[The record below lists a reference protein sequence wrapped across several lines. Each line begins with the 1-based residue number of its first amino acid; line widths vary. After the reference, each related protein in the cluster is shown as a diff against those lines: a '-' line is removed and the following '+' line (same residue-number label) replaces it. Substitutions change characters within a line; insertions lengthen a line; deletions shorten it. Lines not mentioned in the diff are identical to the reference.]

1 MRWLAY
7 FRRNLSA
14 KLFISYLIIILV
26 GVIVLAG
33 AVQIQTP
40 AALERH
46 IAQMEKHIGND
57 PALAEDLRVNFIAA
71 INEITTTA
79 MIVSLAVAIAV
90 SLFTSRRIVEPIRSM
105 MRASREIAAGR
116 FDRRVVVPGEDELGE
131 LAMSFNQM
139 AEELETTEQRRLN
152 LIADV
157 AHELRTPLTN
167 IRTMLDALTD
177 GVLPADPSTYQTMS
191 KEVRRLQRLVH
202 DLQELSRAE
211 AGQMSIHP
219 EKIAPET
226 LVSGVVDRLA
236 LQFHDKGV
244 ALHVAL
250 APDLPEVLAD
260 PARITQVLVNI
271 LGNAL
276 QYTPAGGE
284 VWASAQQAGD
294 EVQFVIKDS
303 GGGIPPEALPHLFE
317 RFYRVDKSRARASGG
332 SGIGLTISK
341 HIVAAHGGR
350 IWAKSKGP
358 GQGSAFGFTLP
369 VVESSSNRHLSV
381 NGASHAGHKMKITQ
395 ENAD

>member
-1 MRWLAY
+1 MR
-7 FRRNLSA
+7 RPLSFFKHSLGA
-14 KLFISYLIIILV
+14 KLFLSYLIVILV
-26 GVIVLAG
+26 GVVVLVG

-46 IAQMEKHIGND
+46 IAQMERHIGND

-71 INEITTTA
+71 VNEITTTA

-90 SLFTSRRIVEPIRSM
+90 SLFTSRRIVEPIRAM

-116 FDRRVVVPGEDELGE
+116 FDRRVIAPGEDELGE
-131 LAMSFNQM
+131 LARSFNRM
-139 AEELETTEQRRLN
+139 AEELEQTERRRLN

-167 IRTMLDALTD
+167 IRTMLDALSD
-177 GVLPADPSTYQTMS
+177 GVLPADASAYGAMS
-191 KEVRRLQRLVH
+191 KEMHRLQRLVH

-211 AGQMSIHP
+211 SGQIPIHP
-219 EKIAPET
+219 APVHPGE

-236 LQFHDKGV
+236 LQFSDKDVILRTTLSPG
-244 ALHVAL
+244 
-250 APDLPEVLAD
+250 LPEVRAD
-260 PARITQVLVNI
+260 AARIIQVLVNI

-276 QYTPAGGE
+276 QYTPEGGE
-284 VWASAQQAGD
+284 VQLTVERRGD
-294 EVQFVIKDS
+294 EVQFLVQDT
-303 GGGIPPEALPHLFE
+303 GRGIPPADLPHIFE

-341 HIVAAHGGR
+341 HIVEAHGGR
-350 IWAKSKGP
+350 IWAASEGP

-369 VVESSSNRHLSV
+369 V
-381 NGASHAGHKMKITQ
+381 A
-395 ENAD
+395 

>member
-1 MRWLAY
+1 MRLISY

-14 KLFISYLIIILV
+14 KLFLSYLIVILV

-40 AALERH
+40 AALQRH
-46 IAQMEKHIGND
+46 IEQMESHIGND

-71 INEITTTA
+71 INEITSTA
-79 MIVSLAVAIAV
+79 VIVSLIVAIAV
-90 SLFTSRRIVEPIRSM
+90 SLFTSRRIVQPIRAM

-116 FDRRVVVPGEDELGE
+116 FDRRVLVPGEDELGE
-131 LAMSFNQM
+131 LANSFNQM
-139 AEELETTEQRRLN
+139 AEALESTEQRRLD
-152 LIADV
+152 LMADV

-177 GVLPADPSTYQTMS
+177 GVLPADARTYQTMS
-191 KEVRRLQRLVH
+191 NEVRRLQRLVY

-219 EKIAPET
+219 EPVRPEA

-244 ALHVAL
+244 ALHVAID
-250 APDLPEVLAD
+250 PDLPDVLAD

-284 VWASAQQAGD
+284 AWVSAKQVGD
-294 EVQFVIKDS
+294 EVQFLVQDT
-303 GGGIPPEALPHLFE
+303 GRGIPPGDLPHIFD

-332 SGIGLTISK
+332 SGIGLTISR
-341 HIVAAHGGR
+341 HIVEAHGGR
-350 IWAKSKGP
+350 IWAES
-358 GQGSAFGFTLP
+358 QGAGRGSVFGFTLP
-369 VVESSSNRHLSV
+369 V
-381 NGASHAGHKMKITQ
+381 A
-395 ENAD
+395 

>member
-1 MRWLAY
+1 MKLLRY

-14 KLFISYLIIILV
+14 KLFLSYLIVILT

-46 IAQMEKHIGND
+46 IAQMEQHIGND
-57 PALAEDLRVNFIAA
+57 PALAEDLRVNFISA

-79 MIVSLAVAIAV
+79 MLVSLAVAIAV
-90 SLFTSRRIVEPIRSM
+90 SLFTSRRIVEPIRAM
-105 MRASREIAAGR
+105 MRASREIAAGH
-116 FDRRVVVPGEDELGE
+116 FDRRVVVAEEDELGE

-139 AEELETTEQRRLN
+139 AEELETTEQRRLH

-177 GVLPADPSTYQTMS
+177 DVLPGDPAAYQTMS

-211 AGQMSIHP
+211 AGQMSIHREP
-219 EKIAPET
+219 VSPET

-244 ALHVAL
+244 ALHVAI
-250 APDLPEVLAD
+250 APDLPAVLVD

-276 QYTPAGGE
+276 QYTPEGGE
-284 VWASAQQAGD
+284 VWISAKHTGQA
-294 EVQFVIKDS
+294 VQVIIKDT
-303 GGGIPPEALPHLFE
+303 GRGIPPEALPHLFE

-341 HIVAAHGGR
+341 HIVEAHGGR
-350 IWAKSKGP
+350 IWAQSEGP
-358 GQGSAFGFTLP
+358 GKGSVFGFTLTRT
-369 VVESSSNRHLSV
+369 SRNQK
-381 NGASHAGHKMKITQ
+381 G
-395 ENAD
+395 

>member
-1 MRWLAY
+1 MRIITY

-14 KLFISYLIIILV
+14 KLFLSYLIVIMV

-40 AALERH
+40 AALDRH
-46 IAQMEKHIGND
+46 IQEMEKHIGSD
-57 PALAEDLRVNFIAA
+57 PALAENLRVNFIAA

-79 MIVSLAVAIAV
+79 MLVSLAVAIAV
-90 SLFTSRRIVEPIRSM
+90 SLFTSRRIVEPIRAM

-116 FDRRVVVPGEDELGE
+116 FDRRVAAPGEDELGE
-131 LAMSFNQM
+131 LARSFNQM

-167 IRTMLDALTD
+167 IRTMLDALSD
-177 GVLPADPSTYQTMS
+177 GVLPADASTYGVMS

-211 AGQMSIHP
+211 AGQMPIHP
-219 EKIAPET
+219 EPTPPES
-226 LVSGVVDRLA
+226 LISGVVDRLA
-236 LQFHDKGV
+236 LQFNDKGV
-244 ALHVAL
+244 ALHVAI
-250 APDLPEVLAD
+250 APDLPQVLAD

-284 VWASAQQAGD
+284 VWVSAKQRGD
-294 EVQFVIKDS
+294 EVQFVVRDS
-303 GGGIPPEALPHLFE
+303 GRGISAEDLRHIFE

-341 HIVAAHGGR
+341 HIVEAHGGR
-350 IWAKSKGP
+350 IWAKSEGA

-369 VVESSSNRHLSV
+369 V
-381 NGASHAGHKMKITQ
+381 A
-395 ENAD
+395 

>member
-1 MRWLAY
+1 MRLINY

-14 KLFISYLIIILV
+14 KLFLSYLIIILV

-40 AALERH
+40 AALQRH
-46 IAQMEKHIGND
+46 IDQMAAHIGND
-57 PALAEDLRVNFIAA
+57 PALEEDLRVNFIAA

-79 MIVSLAVAIAV
+79 MVVSLVVAIAV
-90 SLFTSRRIVEPIRSM
+90 SLFTSRRIVEPIRAM

-116 FDRRVVVPGEDELGE
+116 FNRRVIVPGEDELGE
-131 LAMSFNQM
+131 LARSFNQM
-139 AEELETTEQRRLN
+139 AEELEMTEQRRLN

-167 IRTMLDALTD
+167 IRTMLDALND
-177 GVLPADPSTYQTMS
+177 GVLPADASTYQTMS

-211 AGQMSIHP
+211 AGQMTIHP
-219 EKIAPET
+219 EPARPED
-226 LVSGVVDRLA
+226 LISGVVDRLA

-244 ALHVAL
+244 ALHVAVD
-250 APDLPEVLAD
+250 PDLPQVMAD

-271 LGNAL
+271 LG
-276 QYTPAGGE
+276 
-284 VWASAQQAGD
+284 D
-294 EVQFVIKDS
+294 EVQFVVRDT
-303 GGGIPPEALPHLFE
+303 GRGIPPEDLSHIFE

-341 HIVAAHGGR
+341 HIVEAHGGR
-350 IWAKSKGP
+350 IWAESKGA
-358 GQGSAFGFTLP
+358 GQGSTFGFTLP
-369 VVESSSNRHLSV
+369 V
-381 NGASHAGHKMKITQ
+381 A
-395 ENAD
+395 

>member
-1 MRWLAY
+1 MRLINY

-14 KLFISYLIIILV
+14 KLFLSYLIIILV

-40 AALERH
+40 AALQRH
-46 IAQMEKHIGND
+46 IDQMAAHIGND
-57 PALAEDLRVNFIAA
+57 PALEEDLRVNFIAA

-79 MIVSLAVAIAV
+79 MVVSLVVAIAV
-90 SLFTSRRIVEPIRSM
+90 SLFTSRRIVEPIRAM

-116 FDRRVVVPGEDELGE
+116 FNRRVIVPGEDELGE
-131 LAMSFNQM
+131 LARSFNQM
-139 AEELETTEQRRLN
+139 AEELEMTEQRRLN

-167 IRTMLDALTD
+167 IRTMLDALND
-177 GVLPADPSTYQTMS
+177 GVLPADASTYQTMS

-211 AGQMSIHP
+211 AGQMTIHP
-219 EKIAPET
+219 EPSRPED
-226 LVSGVVDRLA
+226 LISGVVDRLA

-244 ALHVAL
+244 ALHVAVD
-250 APDLPEVLAD
+250 PDLPQVMAD

-276 QYTPAGGE
+276 QYTPEGGE
-284 VWASAQQAGD
+284 VWFFARQRGD
-294 EVQFVIKDS
+294 EVQFVVRDT
-303 GGGIPPEALPHLFE
+303 GRGIPPEDLSHIFE

-341 HIVAAHGGR
+341 HIVEAHGGR
-350 IWAKSKGP
+350 IWAESKGA
-358 GQGSAFGFTLP
+358 GQGSTFGFTLP
-369 VVESSSNRHLSV
+369 V
-381 NGASHAGHKMKITQ
+381 A
-395 ENAD
+395 

>member
-1 MRWLAY
+1 MRLITY
-7 FRRNLSA
+7 LRRNLSA
-14 KLFISYLIIILV
+14 KLFLSYLIVILV

-33 AVQIQTP
+33 AVQVQTP
-40 AALERH
+40 AALQRH
-46 IAQMEKHIGND
+46 IEQMEAHIGSD

-79 MIVSLAVAIAV
+79 MIVSLVVAIAV
-90 SLFTSRRIVEPIRSM
+90 SLFTSRRIVQPIRAM

-116 FDRRVVVPGEDELGE
+116 FDRRVLVPGEDELGE
-131 LAMSFNQM
+131 LAHSFNQM
-139 AEELETTEQRRLN
+139 AEALETTEQRRLD

-177 GVLPADPSTYQTMS
+177 GVLPADARTYGTMS

-211 AGQMSIHP
+211 AGQMPLHP
-219 EKIAPET
+219 EPTPPEV
-226 LVSGVVDRLA
+226 LISGVVDRLA

-244 ALHVAL
+244 ALHVAIP
-250 APDLPEVLAD
+250 PDLPEVLAD
-260 PARITQVLVNI
+260 PPRITQVLVNI

-284 VWASAQQAGD
+284 VWVTARRQGD
-294 EVQFVIKDS
+294 DVQFIIRDT
-303 GGGIPPEALPHLFE
+303 GRGIPPEDLPHIFE

-332 SGIGLTISK
+332 SGIGLTISR
-341 HIVAAHGGR
+341 HIVEAHRGR
-350 IWAKSKGP
+350 IWAESRGT
-358 GQGSAFGFTLP
+358 GSSFGFSLP
-369 VVESSSNRHLSV
+369 I
-381 NGASHAGHKMKITQ
+381 A
-395 ENAD
+395 

>member
-1 MRWLAY
+1 MRLFRH

-14 KLFISYLIIILV
+14 KLFLSYLIVILV

-40 AALERH
+40 AALQRH
-46 IAQMEKHIGND
+46 IEKMETHIGAD
-57 PALAEDLRVNFIAA
+57 PALAEDLRINFIDA

-90 SLFTSRRIVEPIRSM
+90 SLFTSRRIVEPIRAM

-116 FDRRVVVPGEDELGE
+116 FDRRVIVPGEDELGE
-131 LAMSFNQM
+131 LARSFNQM

-177 GVLPADPSTYQTMS
+177 GVLSADASAYDTMS

-219 EKIAPET
+219 EPVSPDT
-226 LVSGVVDRLA
+226 LISGVVDRLA

-250 APDLPEVLAD
+250 APDLPPVLAD

-276 QYTPAGGE
+276 QYTPEGGE
-284 VWASAQQAGD
+284 VWISAKQRGD
-294 EVQFVIKDS
+294 EVQFLVRDT
-303 GGGIPPEALPHLFE
+303 GRGIPPEDLSHIFE

-341 HIVAAHGGR
+341 HIVEAHGGR
-350 IWAKSKGP
+350 IWAASEGA

-369 VVESSSNRHLSV
+369 V
-381 NGASHAGHKMKITQ
+381 A
-395 ENAD
+395 